1 MHYLCTIIALIENWV
16 VNSDEIK
23 TQTGLPNG
31 DKNAF
36 LIEGSK
42 SMRLPSN
49 HPSHILWAKM
59 INIPN
64 LDQTHIQ
71 PFVTGI
77 ACGWINNVAA
87 ITLFIC

>member
-23 TQTGLPNG
+23 TQTGLPNR

-36 LIEGSK
+36 LTEGSK
-42 SMRLPSN
+42 SMRLPSK
-49 HPSHILWAKM
+49 HPAHIPWAKM

-64 LDQTHIQ
+64 LVPTHAQ
-71 PFVTGI
+71 PSLPGL
-77 ACGWINNVAA
+77 ACGWINDVAA
-87 ITLFIC
+87 ITLFIR